1 MFGSVRRAGFGA
13 LGLRVG
19 REEQASASF
28 ATSLPWA
35 VAGLFVAACS
45 FQARPIPGSGDDGV
59 DGGGAVM
66 ACAWATHFD
75 ACELPGTPPA
85 QALVLNSGTKWTFT
99 TLGTGGFGPVMPA
112 GGFVIR
118 KLSQTG
124 GGRDVLA
131 LYTSAFTLGAG
142 ATLDVTG
149 DKAFVIVADSTI
161 EIEGVLD
168 AGSHAGNGG
177 LPLVGPG
184 ANDVGCAGSLDGGVS
199 SGGNGGGGG
208 GALAANGGPGGDGHN
223 GGPGGLA
230 GARVALPAFV
240 RAGCAGGAGG
250 GTRNGN
256 GGNGGGAIELAA
268 RGAIT
273 VTGHINAGGGGGEG
287 GDKQQGGGGGGGS
300 GGIISFHA
308 PTVTFGPNAVI
319 GANGGGGGAGG
330 TDDESGHSGDD
341 GPLAATSAR
350 GGDSGS
356 DRAGGD
362 GGALSAA
369 SGSPGTGGGNGGGG
383 GGGSVGYVMVRAGSF
398 NPGGVVS
405 PSISRL

>member
-1 MFGSVRRAGFGA
+1 M
-13 LGLRVG
+13 
-19 REEQASASF
+19 
-28 ATSLPWA
+28 
-35 VAGLFVAACS
+35 AACS
-45 FQARPIPGSGDDGV
+45 FQARPNPGSGDDGV

-75 ACELPGTPPA
+75 ACELPGMPPA
-85 QALVLNSGTKWTFT
+85 QALVLNGPTKWTFT
-99 TLGTGGFGPVMPA
+99 TFGTGGFGPVTPA

-131 LYTSAFTLGAG
+131 LYTSAFTLAAD

-161 EIEGVLD
+161 VIDGVLD
-168 AGSHAGNGG
+168 AGSHIGNGG
-177 LPLVGPG
+177 LTVVGPG
-184 ANDVGCAGSLDGGVS
+184 ANDIGCAGSLDGGVS
-199 SGGNGGGGG
+199 SGSNSGGGGGG
-208 GALAANGGPGGDGHN
+208 GALAANGGLGGVGNN

-230 GARVALPAFV
+230 GARVALPAFI
-240 RAGCAGGAGG
+240 RAGCAGGTGG
-250 GTRNGN
+250 GRTTNDGN
-256 GGNGGGAIELAA
+256 GGNGGGTVELAA

-287 GDKQQGGGGGGGS
+287 GAKQQGGGGGGGS

-308 PTVTFGPNAVI
+308 PTVTFASTAVI
-319 GANGGGGGAGG
+319 AANGGSGGAGG
-330 TDDESGHSGDD
+330 IDDESGRSGDD
-341 GPLAATSAR
+341 GALAATSAR

-362 GGALSAA
+362 GGASSTA
-369 SGSPGTGGGNGGGG
+369 SGSPGTGSSNGGGG

-398 NPGGVVS
+398 SPGGVVS

>member
-1 MFGSVRRAGFGA
+1 M
-13 LGLRVG
+13 
-19 REEQASASF
+19 
-28 ATSLPWA
+28 
-35 VAGLFVAACS
+35 AACS
-45 FQARPIPGSGDDGV
+45 FQARPNPGSGDDGV
-59 DGGGAVM
+59 DGGAVM

-75 ACELPGTPPA
+75 ACELPGMPPA
-85 QALVLNSGTKWTFT
+85 QALVLNGGTKWTFT
-99 TLGTGGFGPVMPA
+99 TLGTGGFGPVTPA

-161 EIEGVLD
+161 EIAGVLD
-168 AGSHAGNGG
+168 AGSHTGNSG
-177 LPLVGPG
+177 PPVIGPG
-184 ANDVGCAGSLDGGVS
+184 ANDIGCAGSLNGGVS
-199 SGGNGGGGG
+199 SGGSSGGGGG
-208 GALAANGGPGGDGHN
+208 GALAANGGLGGDGNN
-223 GGPGGLA
+223 GGPGGVA
-230 GARVALPAFV
+230 GARVALPAFI
-240 RAGCAGGAGG
+240 RAGCAGGTGG
-250 GTRNGN
+250 GSTTNDGN
-256 GGNGGGAIELAA
+256 GGNGGGTVELAA

-287 GDKQQGGGGGGGS
+287 GAKQQGGGGGGGS

-308 PTVTFGPNAVI
+308 PTVTFAPTAVI
-319 GANGGGGGAGG
+319 VANGGGGGSSGG
-330 TDDESGHSGDD
+330 DEDSGHSGND

-350 GGDSGS
+350 GGGDPGS

-362 GGALSAA
+362 GGALTKTD
-369 SGSPGTGGGNGGGG
+369 GSPGAGGNNGSGGGGG

-398 NPGGVVS
+398 SPAGVVS
-405 PSISRL
+405 PSVSRL